1 MGFREVRSKEKIL
14 DASKALQK
22 FFFAFDEG
30 YGTAYERYAFDKF
43 VASMIDRYEITDVL
57 EMPADGIMGI
67 PGIKSMIFAKKVA
80 KLPWCIHRR
89 SF

>member
-1 MGFREVRSKEKIL
+1 M

-43 VASMIDRYEITDVL
+43 VTSMIDRYEITDVL

-67 PGIKSMIFAKKVA
+67 PGIKSMIFAKKGCEVTVVH
-80 KLPWCIHRR
+80 P
-89 SF
+89 